1 MQCGILEQNKDIN
14 GKMGEVKIRYE
25 VLNKVWHL
33 VNSIKPRQFPGFDNW
48 RMVI

>member
-14 GKMGEVKIRYE
+14 GKMDEVKIRYE

-33 VNSIKPRQFPGFDNW
+33 VNSIKP
-48 RMVI
+48 